1 MPLGPAGATPAF
13 GAVPPALAPQSF
25 APAVPMPAALP
36 LPAAVP
42 VPVPAPAATGAAWR
56 VERIVRPAQLER
68 LAAEW
73 SELLAASRSDCL
85 FLTPEWLLA
94 WWRHL
99 RDGRRPALYAVR
111 GEGGR
116 LAALA
121 PFAAVRS
128 PHLLPPQRLAFPGTA
143 TVGADYLDVVVRT
156 GDEEA
161 LEALADQLDRDRPL
175 LELERV
181 PREGSAAARL
191 ADLLE
196 RRGWQRL
203 ERVTDVCP
211 WIDLEG
217 VSWDGYV
224 AGLGSSHRANLRR
237 RLRKLHE
244 RFEVRLERVAT
255 EAALDRALDALL
267 DLHERRWSGR
277 GGSDAL
283 GGPAVVGFH
292 REIARAALGRGWLR
306 LYVLHLD
313 GRPAAALYG
322 FLRGDRFLFYQSGFD
337 PDFADLSVGLV
348 IMGLAIREAIA
359 EGAREYDLLHGDE
372 PYKFL
377 WAGRSRELARIELYP
392 PTLAAELRRRVRAPL
407 RAARRALAPRLKP
420 LVAALLGRT
429 GPGRTGLGRTGP
441 GRTGALPPAGGRRG

>member
-1 MPLGPAGATPAF
+1 MTFGGEAVPLGAAGATPSL
-13 GAVPPALAPQSF
+13 GAAPPAF
-25 APAVPMPAALP
+25 APAAAMPAALP
-36 LPAAVP
+36 IPAAA
-42 VPVPAPAATGAAWR
+42 PAPPALAAGIPWR
-56 VERIVRPAQLER
+56 IERVVRPAQLER

-73 SELLAASRSDCL
+73 RELLAASRSDCL

-99 RDGRRPALYAVR
+99 SDGRRPAVYAVR

-121 PFAAVRS
+121 PLAAARS
-128 PHLLPPQRLAFPGTA
+128 PHLWPPQRLGFPGTA

-156 GDEEA
+156 GDEGA

-181 PREGSAAARL
+181 PREGSATARL
-191 ADLLE
+191 AGLLE
-196 RRGWQRL
+196 GRGWQRL
-203 ERVTDVCP
+203 ERITDVCP

-217 VSWDGYV
+217 TSWAGYV
-224 AGLGSSHRANLRR
+224 AGLGPSHRANLRR
-237 RLRKLHE
+237 RLRKLDE

-255 EAALDRALDALL
+255 AAALDRALDALL
-267 DLHERRWSGR
+267 DLHERRWSDR

-283 GGPAVVGFH
+283 GDPAVVGFH
-292 REIARAALGRGWLR
+292 REIARAALDRGWLR

-322 FLRGDRFLFYQSGFD
+322 FLHAGRFLFYQSGFD
-337 PDFADLSVGLV
+337 PAFENLSVGLV

-377 WAGRSRELARIELYP
+377 WTGGSRELVRIELYP
-392 PTLAAELRRRVRAPL
+392 PTLAAELRRRVREPL
-407 RAARRALAPRLKP
+407 RAARRALGPRLKP
-420 LVAALLGRT
+420 LVATLLGRT
-429 GPGRTGLGRTGP
+429 APGRAGLGRAGLGP
-441 GRTGALPPAGGRRG
+441 AAARPPAGGCG